1 MYELMDVSAALGKA
15 APEVV
20 ERVPEVVVPV
30 TQRLPEGSSAMARPM
45 SPLEPR

>member
-1 MYELMDVSAALGKA
+1 MDASAALGKA

-30 TQRLPEGSSAMARPM
+30 MYRFPAGSSVIARPM